1 MIENR
6 SYLRFALSDRFEHW
20 VLTLSFT
27 TLAITGLVQK
37 YASGSLAQWVIDL
50 LGGIEGTR
58 LIHRYAAILLMLE
71 VVYHLGMVGYRLF
84 VRRVRLTMLPGM
96 QDVQT
101 VIQALLYN
109 VGLRQERPQQGRYTF
124 EEKAEYWAVVWGTLI
139 MVITGFMLWNPIA
152 AARFVPGEF
161 IPAAKAAHGG
171 EALLATLAIIIW
183 HLYGV
188 HVKVFNKS
196 MFSGHLTEEEMLEEH
211 PLELAQIRASV
222 AERPVDAQV
231 LDRRRRTFWGVYGI
245 VAVVMLAG
253 IYWFVSFEE
262 TAITTM
268 PPAEDVLVF
277 APLTPTPLPTP
288 LPTSTPLPTLPPEAK
303 ITWNDGVADLFES
316 RCAACHNSAAKLGGL
331 DLSSYQTAL
340 AGGNSG
346 PVIEPED
353 LDASLLVTLQAAGAH
368 PGQFSADELE
378 LVRQWIAAGA
388 MEE

>member
-1 MIENR
+1 MSQDR
-6 SYLRFALSDRFEHW
+6 KHLRFSLPDRIEHW
-20 VLTLSFT
+20 VLTFSFT

-37 YASGSLAQWVIDL
+37 YAAGSLSQWVIDL

-71 VVYHLGMVGYRLF
+71 VVYHLGVVGYRVF
-84 VRRVRLTMLPGM
+84 VRRVRLTMLPGL
-96 QDVQT
+96 QDIQT
-101 VIQALLYN
+101 AIHALLYN
-109 VGLRQERPQQGRYTF
+109 VGLREERPQQGRYTF

-196 MFSGHLTEEEMLEEH
+196 MFGGHLTEEEMLEEH
-211 PLELAQIRASV
+211 PLELAQIKAGV

-231 LDRRRRTFWGVYGI
+231 LRQRRRAFLGVFGV
-245 VAVVMLAG
+245 VAVVLLVG

-262 TAITTM
+262 TAITTV
-268 PPAEDVLVF
+268 PPAEDVAVF

-303 ITWNDGVADLFES
+303 ITWNDGVADLFLS
-316 RCAACHNSAAKLGGL
+316 KCAACHSSAAQLGGL

-340 AGGNSG
+340 AGGDSG
-346 PVIEPED
+346 PSIEPGD
-353 LDASLLVTLQAAGAH
+353 PDASLLVTLMAQGGH
-368 PGQFSADELE
+368 PGQLDEDELAR
-378 LVRQWIAAGA
+378 VRQWVADGA
-388 MEE
+388 PEE